1 MLLPRDGS
9 ITLIFYRTHLMWN
22 WLPLS
27 LREIIR
33 PSIFMA
39 KLIEYISN
47 EYISKP
53 FSDSGDSDDSASD
66 NL

>member
-1 MLLPRDGS
+1 
-9 ITLIFYRTHLMWN
+9 MWN

-33 PSIFMA
+33 PSIFEA
-39 KLIEYISN
+39 ELIEFIWN

-53 FSDSGDSDDSASD
+53 DDSASD
-66 NL
+66 NLEH